1 MSRFVAVIGTVNRDV
16 IIDASGQRRES
27 LGGILYNV
35 IPLAALLEGSGVRV
49 RPIGRLGRAD
59 RSEATRILS
68 AFPAVDADALIE
80 DAAGTDLSILDYSGG
95 GERAET
101 VAMRVAPLAAQ
112 DLAAARGAE
121 AVLVNMISGRDV
133 ACETLAS
140 FRRAER
146 GRFLFD
152 VQALARTADTPR
164 ASRIVPSSAE
174 WSRLFHVV
182 RGSETEIAYFGGVP
196 DHVEQA
202 AERILAAGAGEVL
215 ATYGERG
222 AVRFVRSEG
231 GLRRSAIPAV
241 RCEAPADP
249 TGCGDSF
256 LSGVCAGG
264 ILGLSPEDA
273 VRLGALVASRVV
285 GLAGLE
291 SLVALREIRRE
302 AVAHEPAWAPFFGE
316 VSRRRGAE

>member
-1 MSRFVAVIGTVNRDV
+1 MSRFVAVVGTVNRDV
-16 IIDASGQRRES
+16 IIDASGERRTS

-35 IPLAALLEGSGVRV
+35 IPLAALLEGSGLRV
-49 RPIGRLGRAD
+49 RPVGRLGRTD
-59 RSEATRILS
+59 RDEAMGLLS
-68 AFPAVDADALIE
+68 AFPSVDADTLIA

-101 VAMRVAPLAAQ
+101 VVMRVAPLSEE

-133 ACETLAS
+133 PLETLTS
-140 FRRAER
+140 FRRGER

-152 VQALARTADTPR
+152 VQALARTAETPR
-164 ASRIVPSSAE
+164 ASRIVPDAPG

-182 RGSETEIAYFGGVP
+182 RGSETEIGYFGGTP
-196 DHVEQA
+196 GNVEAA

-222 AVRFVRSEG
+222 AVRYVRGEG
-231 GLRRSAIPAV
+231 GLRRSETPAV
-241 RCEAPADP
+241 RCDAPADP

-264 ILGLSPEDA
+264 LLGLSPEDA

-291 SLVALREIRRE
+291 SLVALRSIRHE
-302 AVAHEPAWAPFFGE
+302 ALAHEPAWAAFFGD
-316 VSRRRGAE
+316 